1 MAGNYGHPG
10 LRYPSP
16 VLDIYQFSDGSSI
29 QRAPREEPEV
39 HYGIIGSSNALIKSA
54 RYRDDSIERM
64 AAEGNELKCIE
75 MEAAGLMNNFP
86 CLVVRGISN
95 YADSSKN
102 DDWQRYAA
110 IAAAAVSKQYLT
122 SLQAVDV
129 EKSAPL
135 SKIMDESE

>member
-1 MAGNYGHPG
+1 
-10 LRYPSP
+10 
-16 VLDIYQFSDGSSI
+16 
-29 QRAPREEPEV
+29 
-39 HYGIIGSSNALIKSA
+39 
-54 RYRDDSIERM
+54 
-64 AAEGNELKCIE
+64 